1 MNINKIY
8 FDFLLNRYNL
18 KKQKFNFINI
28 NNNYLSEKQ
37 KWRVYALNSTNEYIK
52 RITTNKIKNINLD
65 TNNIDSYKN
74 ENYTN
79 QIIFNLISIIPLSF
93 LIYYN
98 K

>member
-1 MNINKIY
+1 MNINKIH
-8 FDFLLNRYNL
+8 FDFLLNMYNF
-18 KKQKFNFINI
+18 KKPKFNFINI
-28 NNNYLSEKQ
+28 NNKYLSEKQ
-37 KWRVYALNSTNEYIK
+37 KWRVYALNSTNESIK
-52 RITTNKIKNINLD
+52 RITMNKIKNINLD